1 MSSLALSGGA
11 ASEPLLQAENLR
23 RRFGPRLVLAV
34 DRLEFAPG
42 TVYAV
47 IGPSGA
53 GKTTLLRIL
62 ALLDTPSEGR
72 LLFQGS
78 EIPAGGKARLAVQR
92 RITLVSQH
100 TLLFENTVAANVA
113 YGLKVRGRRP
123 APGQIEAALAQVHLS
138 GFGQRRAHSL
148 SGGEQ
153 QRVALARAAIL
164 TPDLLLLDEPTANLD
179 PANVA
184 VSEEQILRLA
194 EQGSSVV
201 IVTHNLFQARRLA
214 RHVLFLHEG
223 TLVETGPAVQVFERP
238 ADPRTRAFLE
248 GRMVY

>member
-1 MSSLALSGGA
+1 MSSLPRSDA
-11 ASEPLLQAENLR
+11 AAQPLLAAHGLRQRFAER
-23 RRFGPRLVLAV
+23 TVLAV

-42 TVYAV
+42 VVYAV

-62 ALLDTPSEGR
+62 ALLQAPSDGR
-72 LLFQGS
+72 LLFRGQ
-78 EIPAGGKARLAVQR
+78 EIPAGGKPRLDVQR
-92 RITLVSQH
+92 CITLVSQH
-100 TLLFENTVAANVA
+100 TLLFDATVAANVA
-113 YGLKVRGRRP
+113 YGLRVRGQRP
-123 APGQIEAALAQVHLS
+123 APGQVEAALARVHLD
-138 GFGQRRAHSL
+138 GFGHRHARSL

-164 TPDLLLLDEPTANLD
+164 APDLLLLDEPTANLD

-184 VSEEQILRLA
+184 VSEASIEGLA
-194 EQGSSVV
+194 GQGSTVV

-223 TLVETGPAVQVFERP
+223 TLVESGPAIQLFERP
-238 ADPRTRAFLE
+238 ADPRTKAFLE